1 MKQLS
6 FTLEDHNDLSQF
18 LSDPELARLAISAS
32 AMLVQLYS
40 AYQDP
45 QRLEQIASETLKR
58 FPQAQVVGA
67 TTVGEIHQGHT
78 LTGNTV
84 IGVTLFESSGV
95 ESLFL
100 PCIRGEE
107 NQTGREL
114 RQLLEQRLEV
124 AGLLLLTT
132 STAFN
137 TNTLIAE
144 LGSQPLPFPVFGG
157 GAADYGKVKRS
168 LVVHQ
173 GRCHESGVVA
183 VIFKGADLQIDCHSY
198 LGWRALSK
206 PMVATEVKDL
216 SLKLLDNRPAFEVL
230 SRYLNIT
237 NDDSFHLSA
246 LEFPLMVTRGE
257 HTLARTPIS
266 VGRGRSI
273 EFFADIK
280 QGEQVRLGYG
290 DPRMIIRDARQ
301 VHDKMAEFAPQA
313 VFLYSCGCRRFLM
326 QEQVELE
333 THPFQQLAPTMGFY
347 TYGEFYGNGEEL
359 LLLNST
365 MVAVGMREGEAGSEP
380 RLAQQSLDDT
390 AQDRLDDP
398 YANQHIRIMERLMHF
413 IDAVTDE
420 LQQASHELEEK
431 ATVDKLTQ
439 LPNRVQLE
447 ELLTQ
452 EILHE
457 ERYGRPF
464 SLILLD
470 IDNLSEINDRHGR
483 LIGDEVLSET
493 AQLLNAHTR
502 RTDLVGR
509 WEGGTF
515 MVILP
520 DTQLAEAK
528 VAAIK
533 LYAMFGQTHFTH
545 GEHCTASLGVAQ
557 YPPGYALEQM
567 VSRVRQSLS
576 RAKQAGGDQVHT
588 LS

>member
-6 FTLEDHNDLSQF
+6 FTLEDNNDLSQF
-18 LSDPELARLAISAS
+18 LGDPELTRLAPGAS

-45 QRLEQIASETLKR
+45 KRLEQIASETLNR

-78 LTGNTV
+78 QTGTTV

-95 ESLFL
+95 EALFL
-100 PCIRGEE
+100 PCARGKES
-107 NQTGREL
+107 QAGREL
-114 RQLLEQRLEV
+114 GQLLAQRLEV

-137 TNTLIAE
+137 TNTLISE
-144 LGSQPLPFPVFGG
+144 LGRTSPPFPVFGG

-173 GRCHESGVVA
+173 DKSHESGVVA
-183 VIFKGADLQIDCHSY
+183 VIFKGTDLKVDCHSY

-206 PMVATEVKDL
+206 PMIATEVKDL
-216 SLKLLDNRPAFEVL
+216 TLKLLDNRPAFEVL

-257 HTLARTPIS
+257 HTLARTPIA
-266 VGRGRSI
+266 VGRGHSI

-301 VHDKMAEFAPQA
+301 VHRKMAAFAPEA

-326 QEQVELE
+326 QEQVEME
-333 THPFQQLAPTMGFY
+333 TQPFQQLAPTTGFY
-347 TYGEFYGNGEEL
+347 TYGEFFGNGEEL

-365 MVAVGMREGEAGSEP
+365 MVAVGMREGDADAE
-380 RLAQQSLDDT
+380 RVQAQQSLED
-390 AQDRLDDP
+390 ASQERVDDP

-470 IDNLSEINDRHGR
+470 IDSLSEINDRHGR
-483 LIGDEVLSET
+483 LIGDEVVSET

-576 RAKQAGGDQVHT
+576 RAKQAGGDQVNT
-588 LS
+588 LN